1 MKKFLNEFKT
11 FALRGNVM
19 DLAVGMIIGAAFS
32 GLVSAMVNDLF
43 NPLLS
48 LVIKGNFQDLFIPLD
63 GNEYATLAAAK
74 EAGAAVF
81 AYGDFITQLINFIL
95 QAFVIFLF
103 VKLVAK
109 LREKDEAPAPAPAPT
124 TKTCPYCM
132 SEIKIEAVK
141 CPHCTSDLQ

>member
-1 MKKFLNEFKT
+1 MKKFLEEFKA
-11 FALRGNVM
+11 FAIKGNM
-19 DLAVGMIIGAAFS
+19 IDMAVGMIIGAAFS
-32 GLVSAMVNDLF
+32 SLVSTMVADLF

-48 LVIKGNFQDLFIPLD
+48 LIIKGNFQDLFIPLD
-63 GNEYATLAAAK
+63 GNEYATLVAAK

-103 VKLVAK
+103 VKLIAK
-109 LREKDEAPAPAPAPT
+109 LRKKEEAPAPAAPT

-141 CPHCTSDLQ
+141 CPHCTSDLK

>member
-1 MKKFLNEFKT
+1 MKKFLDEFKT
-11 FALRGNVM
+11 FAIKGNM
-19 DLAVGMIIGAAFS
+19 IDMAVGMIIGAAFS
-32 GLVSAMVNDLF
+32 SLVSAMVADLF

-48 LVIKGNFQDLFIPLD
+48 LIIKSNFQDLFIPLD

-103 VKLVAK
+103 VKFIAK
-109 LREKDEAPAPAPAPT
+109 LRKKEEAPAPAAPT
-124 TKTCPYCM
+124 TKICPYCM